1 VPFSHQWSHT
11 FAEIQVFFFFFLF
24 FPTDF
29 QRTAIVSIDLP
40 DGDASRSRVD
50 VVRISS

>member
-11 FAEIQVFFFFFLF
+11 FSDIQIFFFFLF

-29 QRTAIVSIDLP
+29 HRTTIVSIDAP
-40 DGDASRSRVD
+40 DGDASRTRVD